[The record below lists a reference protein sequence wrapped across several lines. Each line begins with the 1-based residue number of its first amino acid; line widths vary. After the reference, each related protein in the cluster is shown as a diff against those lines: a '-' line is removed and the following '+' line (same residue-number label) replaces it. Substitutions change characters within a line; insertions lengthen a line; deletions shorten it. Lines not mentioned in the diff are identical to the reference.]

1 MRTILASV
9 YAVNP
14 YKGSE
19 DGTGWNLLLQIARF
33 NTVIAVTRQNN
44 RPAIEKYLGEHPTP
58 EMANLRFEYFDLPYW
73 MRFWKRGGKNALL
86 YYYLWQ
92 LALPHFVR
100 KRALSFDITHNL
112 NFHNDWMPSFLWGLN
127 KPFVWGPIGHHPQI
141 PAQFLAPVY
150 GKKKWLLDRI
160 RWTAKRLF
168 WHLDPFLR
176 QTRKKATAIIAVNS
190 DVNKQLRVNPG
201 KLVLMPAVA
210 TNDMLESQSPAV
222 PTNDTWESRSPAL
235 SPNDIL
241 ESRSKEESF
250 QIISVGRFVP
260 LKGFDIVIRSFA
272 NFFRRLDPSEKKT
285 VRLVIV
291 GNGPELAFLRS
302 LSAQEGLSE
311 HVEIICWIERAA
323 MRQSYSDSTAFFFP
337 SHEGAGM
344 VVPEALSCGLPVIC
358 FDNSGPGEFIT
369 ADCGRKIP
377 YSGYQQ
383 TIAAFADT
391 LETLYRDRSLL
402 KALSIGARKQF
413 VEKFQWDQKGDILK
427 AIYDSIP

>member
-1 MRTILASV
+1 MKIILASV

-33 NTVIAVTRQNN
+33 NTVIAVTRENN

-58 EMANLRFEYFDLPYW
+58 EMANIRFEYFDLPYW

-92 LALPHFVR
+92 LALPRFVR
-100 KRALSFDITHNL
+100 RQKLNFDITHNL
-112 NFHNDWMPSFLWGLN
+112 NFHNDWMPSFLWRLD
-127 KPFVWGPIGHHPQI
+127 KPFVWGPVGHHPQI

-150 GKKKWLLDRI
+150 GQKKWLLDRI
-160 RWTAKRLF
+160 RWMAKKLF

-190 DVNKQLRVNPG
+190 EVNKQLRVSPG
-201 KLVLMPAVA
+201 KLVRMPAVA
-210 TNDMLESQSPAV
+210 TDDML
-222 PTNDTWESRSPAL
+222 ESRSPAL
-235 SPNDIL
+235 SPDDIL
-241 ESRSKEESF
+241 ENRSKEETF
-250 QIISVGRFVP
+250 QIISVGRFVA
-260 LKGFDIVIRSFA
+260 LKGFDIVVRSFA
-272 NFFRRLDPSEKKT
+272 AFFRRLNASEKKT
-285 VRLVIV
+285 VKLVLV
-291 GNGPELAFLRS
+291 GNGPELDFLRS
-302 LSAQEGLSE
+302 LLLQEGISE

-323 MRQSYSDSTAFFFP
+323 IRRLYSDSTAFFFP

-344 VVPEALSCGLPVIC
+344 VVPEALSCGLPVIS
-358 FDNSGPGEFIT
+358 FDNAGPGEFIT
-369 ADCGRKIP
+369 VDCGIKIP

-383 TIAAFADT
+383 SIAAFADT
-391 LETLYRDRSLL
+391 LETLYRDRGLL

-413 VEKFQWDQKGDILK
+413 IEKFQWEQKGDILK
-427 AIYDSIP
+427 AIYDNIP

>member
-1 MRTILASV
+1 MKTILASV

-33 NTVIAVTRQNN
+33 NRVIAVTRQNN
-44 RPAIEKYLGEHPTP
+44 RPAIEKYLEEHPGP
-58 EMANLRFEYFDLPYW
+58 ETTNLRFEYFDLPYW

-92 LALPHFVR
+92 LALPRFVR
-100 KRALSFDITHNL
+100 KRDLTFDISHNL
-112 NFHNDWMPSFLWGLN
+112 NFHSDWMPSFLWGLN

-150 GKKKWLLDRI
+150 GRKKWFVDRL
-160 RWTAKRLF
+160 RWTAKKLF
-168 WHLDPFLR
+168 WRLDPFLH
-176 QTRKKATAIIAVNS
+176 QTRRRAAAIIAVNS

-201 KLVLMPAVA
+201 KLILMPAVA
-210 TNDMLESQSPAV
+210 TNDMLV
-222 PTNDTWESRSPAL
+222 
-235 SPNDIL
+235 
-241 ESRSKEESF
+241 SRSKEETF
-250 QIISVGRFVP
+250 QIISVGRFVA

-272 NFFRRLDPSEKKT
+272 AFLRRLNTAEKKT
-285 VRLVIV
+285 VKLVLV

-311 HVEIICWIERAA
+311 HIEIVCWIERAA
-323 MRQSYSDSTAFFFP
+323 IRQLYSDSTAFFFP

-358 FDNSGPGEFIT
+358 FDNAGPGEFIT
-369 ADCGRKIP
+369 GECGRKIP
-377 YSGYQQ
+377 YAGYEHS
-383 TIAAFADT
+383 IAAFADV
-391 LETLYRDRSLL
+391 LEALYRDRALL
-402 KALSIGARKQF
+402 KALGTGARIQF
-413 VEKFQWDQKGDILK
+413 MDKFQWDPKGELLK

>member
-1 MRTILASV
+1 MKTILASV

-19 DGTGWNLLLQIARF
+19 DGTGWHLLLQIARF

-44 RPAIEKYLGEHPTP
+44 RPAIEKYLGEHPFP
-58 EMANLRFEYFDLPYW
+58 EMANIRFEYFDLPYW

-92 LALPHFVR
+92 LALPRFVR
-100 KRALSFDITHNL
+100 RQGLSFDITHNL
-112 NFHNDWMPSFLWGLN
+112 NFHSDWMPSFLWGLN

-150 GKKKWLLDRI
+150 GQKKWLFDRI

-168 WHLDPFLR
+168 WKLDPFLR
-176 QTRKKATAIIAVNS
+176 QTRKKAAIIIAVNS
-190 DVNKQLRVNPG
+190 DVNKQLHADPA

-210 TNDMLESQSPAV
+210 TNDMLES
-222 PTNDTWESRSPAL
+222 RSPAL
-235 SPNDIL
+235 SPNEIL
-241 ESRSKEESF
+241 ESRLKEESF
-250 QIISVGRFVP
+250 QIISVGRFVA

-272 NFFRRLDPSEKKT
+272 AFFRRLNASERKEVK
-285 VRLVIV
+285 LVLV
-291 GNGPELAFLRS
+291 GTGPELAFLRS
-302 LSAQEGLSE
+302 LSAQEGLTG
-311 HVEIICWIERAA
+311 HLEIILWIERTAI
-323 MRQSYSDSTAFFFP
+323 RQLYSDSKLFFFP

-358 FDNSGPGEFIT
+358 FDNTGPGEFIT
-369 ADCGRKIP
+369 QDCGRKIP
-377 YSGYQQ
+377 YAGYQQ
-383 TIAAFADT
+383 SIDAFSNV
-391 LETLYRDRSLL
+391 LERLYRDRSLL
-402 KALSIGARKQF
+402 KTLSIGARKQF
-413 VEKFQWDQKGDILK
+413 LEKFQWDQKGNILK